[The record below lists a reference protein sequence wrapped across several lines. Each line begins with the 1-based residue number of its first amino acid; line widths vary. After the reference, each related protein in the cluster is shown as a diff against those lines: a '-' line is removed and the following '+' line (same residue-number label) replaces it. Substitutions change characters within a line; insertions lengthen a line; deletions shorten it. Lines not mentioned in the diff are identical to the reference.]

1 MWGIWQERNAC
12 TFEGSERSI
21 HDLKLSFFQALFVWI
36 NASGVFTFNSLADL
50 LDSCTFLA
58 LYFYC
63 IANSLVHCCVLW
75 FFV

>member
-1 MWGIWQERNAC
+1 MC

-36 NASGVFTFNSLADL
+36 NASSVITFNCLVDL
-50 LDSCTFLA
+50 LESCTFHTI
-58 LYFYC
+58 YIYY